1 MIEQS
6 AVGLVLAGI
15 TFVLTVI
22 WGGPLIRILR
32 SLKAGDSIR
41 LELPDRYLAKMGTPT
56 MGGVMFILPT
66 ILITLLVN
74 AVTLLGNKPAGR
86 SILLPLGTMVLFGIL
101 GAVDDWTKL
110 RRKAV
115 GEGLSIRVKFLL
127 QWVIA
132 GVVAYGLY
140 AYLDVP
146 QMFIPGINFEIEIGW
161 LYIPLAAFI
170 VVATANAVNF
180 TDGLDGMAGLIS
192 ATAFAAFGA
201 IAAMQEQTFIIQF
214 CFTLVGALF
223 GYLWYNVHP
232 AQLIMGDT
240 GSMALG
246 ATLGVIALMTG
257 QWLLL
262 GVIAI
267 IPVSELLSV
276 AIQIVYFR
284 LTGGKRVFK
293 MAPLHLHFELSGW
306 SETQVMQRFW
316 LITLLASLIGVALA
330 VV

>member
-1 MIEQS
+1 MIEGS
-6 AVGLVLAGI
+6 AISLVLAGI
-15 TFVLTVI
+15 TFLLTVI
-22 WGGPLIRILR
+22 WGAPLIRILR
-32 SLKAGDSIR
+32 VLKAGDSIR

-56 MGGVMFILPT
+56 MGGIMFILPT

-74 AVTLLGNKPAGR
+74 AVILLGNNPAGR

-101 GAVDDWTKL
+101 GALDDWTKL
-110 RRKAV
+110 RQKDI
-115 GEGLSIRVKFLL
+115 GEGLSIRVKFIL

-140 AYLDVP
+140 AFLDVP
-146 QMFIPGINFEIEIGW
+146 HMYIPGINFEIELGW
-161 LYIPLAAFI
+161 FYLPLAAFI
-170 VVATANAVNF
+170 IVAMANAVNF

-201 IAAMQEQTFIIQF
+201 IAVMQNQTFIVQF

-223 GYLWYNVHP
+223 GYLWYNVYP

-246 ATLGVIALMTG
+246 SALGVVALMTG
-257 QWLLL
+257 HWLLL
-262 GVIAI
+262 AMIAI
-267 IPVSELLSV
+267 IPVSELISV
-276 AIQIVYFR
+276 AIQIGYFK

>member
-1 MIEQS
+1 MIEGS
-6 AVGLVLAGI
+6 AIGLVLAGI
-15 TFVLTVI
+15 TFTLTVI

-32 SLKAGDSIR
+32 ALKAGDSIR
-41 LELPDRYLAKMGTPT
+41 LELPDQYLAKTGTPT

-86 SILLPLGTMVLFGIL
+86 SILLPLGTMALFGIL
-101 GAVDDWTKL
+101 GALDDWTKL
-110 RRKAV
+110 RQKDV
-115 GEGLSIRVKFLL
+115 GEGLRIRVKFIL
-127 QWVIA
+127 QWLIA

-140 AYLDVP
+140 AFLDVP
-146 QMFIPGINFEIEIGW
+146 HMFVPGIKFEIELGW

-170 VVATANAVNF
+170 IVATANAVNF

-201 IAAMQEQTFIIQF
+201 IAAMQQQTFIVQLS
-214 CFTLVGALF
+214 FTLVGSLF

-232 AQLIMGDT
+232 AMLFMGDT

-246 ATLGVIALMTG
+246 STLAVVALMTG

-262 GVIAI
+262 AVIAV

-276 AIQIVYFR
+276 AIQIAYFK